1 MAIEF
6 HEKHIPLTGL
16 QRFCI
21 YFKYRNMDNF
31 KYCIHMRNTPLLLTA
46 VADKKSI
53 EVWHIIVADL
63 KSPTSTSIN

>member
-1 MAIEF
+1 
-6 HEKHIPLTGL
+6 
-16 QRFCI
+16 
-21 YFKYRNMDNF
+21 
-31 KYCIHMRNTPLLLTA
+31 MRNTPLLLTA